1 VWRKRLRLGIALF
14 GLCLTTFVIYVIRP
28 RDTRAP
34 VAPIER
40 IDPKATVETRG
51 CDVVQLK
58 GSKQDLRVECES
70 QVTYEDG
77 QTALRGVRLTVDN
90 RAGRT
95 FTVTGNEARVG
106 ANQASFDLT
115 GNVRLEASD
124 GLVATAGSA
133 SYVDAEGIVRAPGP
147 VQFSRGRMA
156 GAGIGFTF
164 DEQRDTLWLLDQAVV
179 RFAPEGAS
187 GPMDVAAGSAGF
199 ARRERYMRFERGVRM
214 TRAGQI
220 IEADEST
227 AHLFPDRDEPD
238 QIELRG
244 NSRITGG
251 EGLGPLRLMRARDMN
266 LDYADDGRTLQQATL
281 AGQGAIHIASA
292 AAGAEQQLN
301 GEFIAFELD
310 ADGTIKTLTS
320 RDNVAVT
327 LPAVKEAPART
338 IRAAQLSGAG
348 APGQGLTAMT
358 FREGVVFVEAAAK
371 DRGARTARSQV
382 LDLRLGPSTG
392 TLDEARFSG
401 GVLFEDGALLA
412 QSAEA
417 NYRLGG
423 NGLDLRGK
431 HGAADPFVNDE
442 TIRVDAEAID
452 LTLSPRRM
460 VAKGKVRSV
469 LQPSKPRPGA
479 PAARRPGLLGDA
491 DPVNVIAGELTYD
504 EQTRRGVYSGQSRL
518 WQGETVIQ
526 AERITLDEVKGDL
539 GAEGGVVT
547 TLALAPESAQAK
559 PARTGPTILRGATFS
574 YRDESRTAVYDSKA
588 QMNGEQGDLRADH
601 IALLLAAGENRLDR
615 LDARGAVDVA
625 LDKRRGSGATLVYR
639 PADERYEITGSPGR
653 FVDECNESA
662 GKTLTFF
669 KSSDRVI
676 IDGNEEVRT
685 ETRGGKCTAKPPS

>member
-1 VWRKRLRLGIALF
+1 M
-14 GLCLTTFVIYVIRP
+14 
-28 RDTRAP
+28 
-34 VAPIER
+34 
-40 IDPKATVETRG
+40 
-51 CDVVQLK
+51 
-58 GSKQDLRVECES
+58 
-70 QVTYEDG
+70 
-77 QTALRGVRLTVDN
+77 
-90 RAGRT
+90 
-95 FTVTGNEARVG
+95 G

-164 DEQRDTLWLLDQAVV
+164 DEQRNTVWLLDQAVV

-199 ARRERYMRFERGVRM
+199 ARSERYMRFERGVRM

-301 GEFIAFELD
+301 GEFIAFELE

-382 LDLRLGPSTG
+382 LDLRLGPS
-392 TLDEARFSG
+392 
-401 GVLFEDGALLA
+401 DG
-412 QSAEA
+412 
-417 NYRLGG
+417 
-423 NGLDLRGK
+423 
-431 HGAADPFVNDE
+431 H
-442 TIRVDAEAID
+442 
-452 LTLSPRRM
+452 
-460 VAKGKVRSV
+460 
-469 LQPSKPRPGA
+469 
-479 PAARRPGLLGDA
+479 
-491 DPVNVIAGELTYD
+491 
-504 EQTRRGVYSGQSRL
+504 TRRGPVQRRCPIRGWRPA
-518 WQGETVIQ
+518 G
-526 AERITLDEVKGDL
+526 
-539 GAEGGVVT
+539 
-547 TLALAPESAQAK
+547 PE
-559 PARTGPTILRGATFS
+559 
-574 YRDESRTAVYDSKA
+574 
-588 QMNGEQGDLRADH
+588 
-601 IALLLAAGENRLDR
+601 
-615 LDARGAVDVA
+615 
-625 LDKRRGSGATLVYR
+625 RRGQL
-639 PADERYEITGSPGR
+639 SPGR
-653 FVDECNESA
+653 
-662 GKTLTFF
+662 
-669 KSSDRVI
+669 
-676 IDGNEEVRT
+676 
-685 ETRGGKCTAKPPS
+685 